1 MSVVVNNFIGFN
13 PLEAKPDG
21 CCGYEFDIATL
32 GVRPSTPRPRPDE
45 QPKTPPSLVLEE
57 VDVPEDTDTH
67 FADFQYKFVKIPP
80 SNEIY
85 RIDKL
90 VLRQRGESRPN
101 TIEVIS
107 SLQDIATPE
116 ETKMV
121 ISGKAM
127 QLHEV
132 KEFSLSTNG
141 PVKGV
146 KAFNALS
153 EAERTVTFTSP
164 KVISEYEPDKPILTS
179 QTVNYVIPLPHYP
192 TLNIAVTDVDM
203 PTSPSGRTVIH
214 TAPVEDSHLATWQ
227 SIDLKLRFE
236 RLDSTDGT
244 VLETFNLDTV
254 AVYNGSEDTF
264 AFEGSALPTMPS
276 GVYRVHVSYEGAD
289 REEPN
294 YRFVVPAFDL
304 LSEPRNFTA

>member
-57 VDVPEDTDTH
+57 VDIPEDSDTH
-67 FADFQYKFVKIPP
+67 FADFSYVFVKIPP
-80 SNEIY
+80 KSDIY
-85 RIDKL
+85 RFEKL
-90 VLRQRGESRPN
+90 VWRPRGESRPN
-101 TIEVIS
+101 TIEIS
-107 SLQDIATPE
+107 SLLQDVASPE
-116 ETKMV
+116 ETKIT
-121 ISGKAM
+121 ISAEAM
-127 QLHEV
+127 QLHEI

-146 KAFNALS
+146 KAFNVLS

-179 QTVNYVIPLPHYP
+179 QTVNYVIPLQHYP

-214 TAPVEDSHLATWQ
+214 TAPVEDSHLATRQ

-236 RLDSTDGT
+236 RLDSSDGT
-244 VLETFNLDTV
+244 ALETFNLDTV

-294 YRFVVPAFDL
+294 YRFVVPAFNL

>member
-45 QPKTPPSLVLEE
+45 QPKTPPLLVLEE

-67 FADFQYKFVKIPP
+67 FVDFLYTFVKIPP

-85 RIDKL
+85 RLEKL

-101 TIEVIS
+101 TINVTSE
-107 SLQDIATPE
+107 LQDVASPE
-116 ETKMV
+116 ETKIT
-121 ISGKAM
+121 ISAEAM
-127 QLHEV
+127 QLHEI

-153 EAERTVTFTSP
+153 EAERTITFTSP

-179 QTVNYVIPLPHYP
+179 QTVNYVIPLQHYA
-192 TLNIAVTDVDM
+192 TVNATANGVEM
-203 PTSPSGRTVIH
+203 PTSPLGRTVIH
-214 TAPVEDSHLATWQ
+214 TVPVEDSHLATWQ
-227 SIDLKLRFE
+227 SIDVKLRFE
-236 RLDSTDGT
+236 RLVEGEGT
-244 VLETFNLDTV
+244 VAETFDLTTL
-254 AVYNGSEDTF
+254 AIYNGVDNTF

-276 GVYRVHVSYEGAD
+276 GLYRVHVSYAGAD

-304 LSEPRNFTA
+304 LSEPRNFIA

>member
-57 VDVPEDTDTH
+57 VDIPEDTDTH
-67 FADFQYKFVKIPP
+67 FVDFLYTFVKIPP

-85 RIDKL
+85 RLEKL

-101 TIEVIS
+101 TINITSE
-107 SLQDIATPE
+107 LQDAASSE
-116 ETKMV
+116 ETKIT
-121 ISGKAM
+121 ISAEAM

-141 PVKGV
+141 PVKGI

-153 EAERTVTFTSP
+153 EVERTVTFTSP

-179 QTVNYVIPLPHYP
+179 QTVNYVIPLQHYA
-192 TLNIAVTDVDM
+192 TVTATATDAEM
-203 PTSPSGRTVIH
+203 PTSPSGRMVIH
-214 TAPVEDSHLATWQ
+214 TTPAEDSHLATWQ

-236 RLDSTDGT
+236 RLDSSDGT

-254 AVYNGSEDTF
+254 AIYNGGDDTF

-276 GVYRVHVSYEGAD
+276 GVYRVHVSYDGAD

-294 YRFVVPAFDL
+294 YRFVVPAFNL
-304 LSEPRNFTA
+304 TSEPRYFTA

>member
-1 MSVVVNNFIGFN
+1 MSVVVNNFLGFN

-21 CCGYEFDIATL
+21 CDGYKFDIATL
-32 GVRPSTPRPRPDE
+32 GIRPATPRPRPDE
-45 QPKTPPSLVLEE
+45 PAKSQLVFEE
-57 VDVPEDTDTH
+57 VDIPEDTDTH

-85 RIDKL
+85 RFEQL
-90 VLRQRGESRPN
+90 VLRPRGESRPN
-101 TIEVIS
+101 TIEIS
-107 SLQDIATPE
+107 SLLQDVASPE
-116 ETKMV
+116 ETKIT
-121 ISGKAM
+121 ISAEAT
-127 QLHEV
+127 QLHEI

-179 QTVNYVIPLPHYP
+179 QTVNYVIPLQHYP

-214 TAPVEDSHLATWQ
+214 TEPVEDSHLATWQ

-236 RLDSTDGT
+236 RLDSSDGS

-276 GVYRVHVSYEGAD
+276 GLYRVHVSYEGAD

>member
-1 MSVVVNNFIGFN
+1 MSVVVNNFLGFN

-32 GVRPSTPRPRPDE
+32 GIRPATPRPRPDE
-45 QPKTPPSLVLEE
+45 PAKSQLVFEE
-57 VDVPEDTDTH
+57 VDIPEDSDTH
-67 FADFQYKFVKIPP
+67 FVDFLYTFVKIPP
-80 SNEIY
+80 SDTVY
-85 RIDKL
+85 RIEKM
-90 VLRQRGESRPN
+90 VVRPRGESRPN
-101 TIEVIS
+101 TINITSE
-107 SLQDIATPE
+107 LQDVASPE
-116 ETKMV
+116 ETKIV
-121 ISGKAM
+121 ISGEAM

-179 QTVNYVIPLPHYP
+179 QTVNYVIPLQHYP
-192 TLNIAVTDVDM
+192 TLNIAVIGVDM
-203 PTSPSGRTVIH
+203 PTSSSGRTVIH

-236 RLDSTDGT
+236 RLDSPDGS

-254 AVYNGSEDTF
+254 AIYNGSEDTF

-276 GVYRVHVSYEGAD
+276 GVYRVHVSYDGAD

-294 YRFVVPAFDL
+294 YHFVVPAFDL
-304 LSEPRNFTA
+304 VSEPRNFTA

>member
-45 QPKTPPSLVLEE
+45 QPKTSPSLVLEE

-85 RIDKL
+85 RFEQL
-90 VLRQRGESRPN
+90 VLRPRGESRPN
-101 TIEVIS
+101 TIEIS
-107 SLQDIATPE
+107 SLLQDVASPE
-116 ETKMV
+116 ETKIT
-121 ISGKAM
+121 ISAEAM
-127 QLHEV
+127 QLHEI

-141 PVKGV
+141 QVKGV

-153 EAERTVTFTSP
+153 EAERTITFTSP

-179 QTVNYVIPLPHYP
+179 QTVNYVIPLQHYA
-192 TLNIAVTDVDM
+192 TVTATATGAEM
-203 PTSPSGRTVIH
+203 PTSPLSRTVIH
-214 TAPVEDSHLATWQ
+214 TAPVEDSHFATWQ

-236 RLDSTDGT
+236 RLVEGEGT
-244 VLETFNLDTV
+244 VAETFDLTTQ
-254 AVYNGSEDTF
+254 AIYNGSEDTF

-276 GVYRVHVSYEGAD
+276 GLYRLHATFDGVD

-294 YRFVVPAFDL
+294 YRFVVPAFNL
-304 LSEPRNFTA
+304 VSEPRYFTA

>member
-57 VDVPEDTDTH
+57 VDIPEDTDTH
-67 FADFQYKFVKIPP
+67 FVDFLYTFVKIPP
-80 SNEIY
+80 SDTVY
-85 RIDKL
+85 RIEKM
-90 VLRQRGESRPN
+90 VVRPRGESRPN
-101 TIEVIS
+101 TINITSE
-107 SLQDIATPE
+107 LQDVASPE
-116 ETKMV
+116 ETKIT
-121 ISGKAM
+121 ISAEAM
-127 QLHEV
+127 QLHEI

-153 EAERTVTFTSP
+153 EAERTITFTSP

-179 QTVNYVIPLPHYP
+179 QTVNYVIPLQPYP
-192 TLNIAVTDVDM
+192 TINVTANGVEM
-203 PTSPSGRTVIH
+203 PTSPLGRTVIH
-214 TAPVEDSHLATWQ
+214 TVPVEDSHLATWE

-236 RLDSTDGT
+236 RLVEGEGT
-244 VLETFNLDTV
+244 VAEAFNLDTV
-254 AVYNGSEDTF
+254 AVYNGNDYTF

-276 GVYRVHVSYEGAD
+276 GLYRLHVTCAGVD
-289 REEPN
+289 KEEPN
-294 YRFVVPAFDL
+294 YHFVVPAFDL
-304 LSEPRNFTA
+304 TSEPTMFTA